1 MNIDLPPQQTTNLN
15 NARTNQ
21 QSAIEMDD
29 STLSSDHVSDFI
41 KSMVL
46 RYRIERAIKKND
58 AQQITTGVQIVDLQ
72 SNRTL
77 VAHDENTVHFAASVN
92 KIPIAWLILQDLRA
106 GTITMDTML
115 TWQPSDVRAGFGVY
129 DQPGAPLQAT
139 VGDLLHDMLNP
150 SGNTAVRALVNQG
163 MGGAAAVNTRLAAY
177 PEIPNTRLQPLDANR
192 FYVGNTTAK
201 ESVWILRELM
211 KVNDPLNLHLV
222 NAMATNPFTDIS
234 VRSQLAG
241 NEYIMLVNKV
251 GLLDDVE
258 GNNRHDVGIIINSRT
273 QKSYA
278 YSLLSTSP
286 YESETA
292 TPRAERS
299 LKEMGRS
306 ILRFAGDKKKQQLET
321 FGTEGTRAAQTET
334 GRILY

>member
-15 NARTNQ
+15 NVSTKQ
-21 QSAIEMDD
+21 LSAVSMDE
-29 STLSSDHVSDFI
+29 SMLSNDNASDFI
-41 KSMVL
+41 KGMVL
-46 RYRIERAIKKND
+46 RYRIERAIRKND
-58 AQQITTGVQIVDLQ
+58 AHQITTGVQIVDLQ
-72 SNRTL
+72 SDHTL
-77 VAHDENTVHFAASVN
+77 VAHDENAVHFAASVN

-106 GTITMDTML
+106 GTITMETVL

-139 VGDLLHDMLNP
+139 VAELLHDMLNP
-150 SGNTAVRALVNQG
+150 SGNTAVRVLVNQG
-163 MGGAAAVNTRLAAY
+163 MGGAAAVNARLAAY

-192 FYVGNTTAK
+192 FYVGNSTAK
-201 ESVWILRELM
+201 ESLWILRELM
-211 KVNDPLNLHLV
+211 KVNDPLNIHIM
-222 NAMATNPFTDIS
+222 NALSTNPFTDIS

-241 NEYIMLVNKV
+241 NEYIILVNKV
-251 GLLDDVE
+251 GLLNDVE
-258 GNNRHDVGIIINSRT
+258 GNNRHDVGIIINTRT

-292 TPRAERS
+292 TPRAELS

-306 ILRFAGDKKKQQLET
+306 ILRFAGDKKYKQLET
-321 FGTEGTRAAQTET
+321 FGLEGQRARVET
-334 GRILY
+334 GRVLY